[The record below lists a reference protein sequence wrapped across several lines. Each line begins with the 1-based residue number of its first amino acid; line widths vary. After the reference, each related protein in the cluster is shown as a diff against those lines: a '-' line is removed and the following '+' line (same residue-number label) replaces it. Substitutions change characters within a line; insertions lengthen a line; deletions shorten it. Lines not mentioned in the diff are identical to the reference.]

1 MIWYYCN
8 IHELHVTSYVLMHFL
23 LSLPFLLPFF
33 FFFLFLHYLSY
44 GYVEKTKYGL
54 QLPYFHR
61 RSSLEDFTLYSLCL
75 TSLLH
80 VFMWFDDLATFFLY
94 THRSIVKSIDIL
106 LDKAPSLTLAQQWS
120 FNIKWLHLTS
130 SLSSIRRSEEGIT
143 LLQCHKAL
151 FPFGR
156 FGRKQWTYNRRSEK
170 CCSKAILTSR

>member
-33 FFFLFLHYLSY
+33 FFPFLPLSLLWLCRENQVWFTTSLFSQAILSWRFYFVFTLLDIIIACIHVIWWSSDFLFIHSQIHR
-44 GYVEKTKYGL
+44 KKYR
-54 QLPYFHR
+54 Y
-61 RSSLEDFTLYSLCL
+61 
-75 TSLLH
+75 
-80 VFMWFDDLATFFLY
+80 
-94 THRSIVKSIDIL
+94 L